1 MFGERASKGELCNKV
16 CMYVYCIVEF
26 VGSIQFPSKYTFS
39 EKYLNGNDNKIKKLS
54 HIEIT
59 LKINS
64 DVMITS
70 TIFKKETGSIKHLGT
85 AIESSKCIPFT

>member
-1 MFGERASKGELCNKV
+1 MAEEPPRGSYAIKYV
-16 CMYVYCIVEF
+16 CMYIALLNLLVV
-26 VGSIQFPSKYTFS
+26 SKFPSKYTFS

-54 HIEIT
+54 NIEIT

>member
-1 MFGERASKGELCNKV
+1 MYEEPPRGSYAIKYV
-16 CMYVYCIVEF
+16 CMYIALLNLLVV
-26 VGSIQFPSKYTFS
+26 SKFPSKYTFS

-54 HIEIT
+54 NIEIT